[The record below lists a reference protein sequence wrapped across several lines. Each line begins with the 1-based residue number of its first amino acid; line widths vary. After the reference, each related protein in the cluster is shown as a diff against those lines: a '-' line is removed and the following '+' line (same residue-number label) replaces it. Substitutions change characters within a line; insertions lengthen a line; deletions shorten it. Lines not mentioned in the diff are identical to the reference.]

1 MASYQHAGS
10 VRTGAGSSRRTA
22 SRAPRA
28 WTGRASLRLRRA
40 TRDAYRWL
48 RADGHAV
55 YLELARSHRAA
66 PYGGSDLRDGL
77 RAWASMIH
85 RRRALVVVRRH
96 VIAGLAVTT
105 LAVAVS
111 ILAGGD
117 RRSLWLAAP
126 VVLALADAALLA
138 SRTVSVERVA
148 QLLDQRLGLHDR
160 LITALGILREQESQG
175 GLRALVVAEAQ
186 TAVDASFASV
196 RLRTRRPAREWAA
209 LCAGVAVLAAL
220 AAVPG
225 IGGANTA
232 RRRASR
238 DSRSQSAAAARK
250 AAAANG
256 ASSLARR
263 EQAAGTQGTQ
273 INRPPLA
280 VTSNG
285 SATQTG
291 SGFSPYGHGGVSF
304 SAKQLA
310 KAGIA
315 SPSAAT
321 KALGSLAVSEA
332 GGAGSAGGASTPG
345 TGAGPGAAKPAAGSA
360 SGATPT
366 TSAGGSASGAGSL
379 TPLSGRRGTNALAG
393 AGTGKA
399 NASAGAGGSG
409 NSPPGGNAAGSASG
423 STALRAGLVPVLGTG
438 SSSLPLQAGYA
449 PSGARQTAG
458 GEGISQTPNGG
469 GSGGRSAQAAGGG
482 QTSVSS
488 SLGLIPPTFNSTSA
502 LDQGVLSSY
511 FGSANQLT
519 PGNW

>member
-1 MASYQHAGS
+1 MASYQHSGSARAGARS
-10 VRTGAGSSRRTA
+10 NRRTA
-22 SRAPRA
+22 SRASRG
-28 WTGRASLRLRRA
+28 WIGRKRLRLWRA
-40 TRDAYRWL
+40 ARGARRWL
-48 RADGHAV
+48 RADGQAV

-66 PYGGSDLRDGL
+66 PHGGSDLRAGL
-77 RAWASMIH
+77 LAWASMIR

-96 VIAGLAVTT
+96 AIAGLAVTI

-111 ILAGGD
+111 ILAGGEH
-117 RRSLWLAAP
+117 RSFWLAAP
-126 VVLALADAALLA
+126 LVLALADAAVLA
-138 SRTVSVERVA
+138 SRTVSVERAA
-148 QLLDQRLGLHDR
+148 QLLDQRLDLHDR
-160 LITALGILREQESQG
+160 LITALGILREQGSPL

-186 TAVDASFASV
+186 TAVAESFASV
-196 RLRTRRPAREWAA
+196 RLRTRRPGREWAR
-209 LCAGVAVLAAL
+209 LCACVAVLAAL
-220 AAVPG
+220 AALPG
-225 IGGANTA
+225 IGGANSA
-232 RRRASR
+232 RRQASRASR
-238 DSRSQSAAAARK
+238 TPSGAAARK

-256 ASSLARR
+256 VSSLARR
-263 EQAAGTQGTQ
+263 EHAAATQGTE

-285 SATQTG
+285 SATQKG

-315 SPSAAT
+315 SPSTAT

-332 GGAGSAGGASTPG
+332 GGAGSGGGASTPG
-345 TGAGPGAAKPAAGSA
+345 TGAGPGAAKPAGGSA

-379 TPLSGRRGTNALAG
+379 NPLSGRRSAKALAG

-409 NSPPGGNAAGSASG
+409 NSPPGGNAAGSAPG

-438 SSSLPLQAGYA
+438 SSGLPLQAGYA
-449 PSGARQTAG
+449 PSSARQAAG

-469 GSGGRSAQAAGGG
+469 GSGGRSAQAVGGG

-502 LDQGVLSSY
+502 LDQGVLSGY

-519 PGNW
+519 PGDW